1 MSTSVHPVR
10 PDGPSRPAPRPTPL
24 HGTGTPTRAERAR
37 TAAYVV
43 FGTLVSLLFLAP
55 VAWSVLRS
63 FQPGAQ
69 IVAPAAEQSFE
80 GLTLDNYRGLI
91 EGIGA
96 GSYIWNSLLIASC
109 TAVLSVV
116 VTTLAAYALV
126 NFPFR
131 GSNVAFAL
139 ILLTLMVPFQAVL
152 TPLFLQMNALGL
164 TDNHAG
170 IILFYL
176 TFNLPFGVFLM
187 RNSFAQIP
195 REVMEAARID
205 GAGPFTIL
213 FLVLR
218 PMILPGAATVFLF
231 AFLGAWGDFLGAL
244 TFLTRQELF
253 TLPVAVQNIASGAFG
268 QVDYGFVI
276 AGAVV
281 LMIPCLILYAAIQRY
296 YVRGLVAGAVKG

>member
-1 MSTSVHPVR
+1 MSTSVHPAR
-10 PDGPSRPAPRPTPL
+10 RATPAAAAPD
-24 HGTGTPTRAERAR
+24 TRASTPAERLR
-37 TAAYVV
+37 TAVYMVL
-43 FGTLVSLLFLAP
+43 GILVSLVFLAP
-55 VAWSVLRS
+55 VAWAVLRS
-63 FQPGAQ
+63 FQPGTQ

-96 GSYIWNSLLIASC
+96 GSYIWNSLLIATC

-152 TPLFLQMNALGL
+152 TPLFLQMNAMGL
-164 TDNHAG
+164 TDNLAG

-195 REVMEAARID
+195 REVVEAARID
-205 GAGPFTIL
+205 GAGPFKIL
-213 FLVLR
+213 LLVLR
-218 PMILPGAATVFLF
+218 PMIIPGAATVFLF

>member
-1 MSTSVHPVR
+1 MSTTVQ
-10 PDGPSRPAPRPTPL
+10 PARLRRPTTESAP
-24 HGTGTPTRAERAR
+24 PRAAGHTAAQRLR
-37 TAAYVV
+37 TAVYVLL
-43 FGTLVSLLFLAP
+43 GTLVSILFLAP
-55 VAWSVLRS
+55 VAWSILRS

-69 IVAPAAEQSFE
+69 IIAPAAEQSFQ

-91 EGIGA
+91 DGIGA
-96 GSYIWNSLLIASC
+96 SSYIWNSLLIASA
-109 TAVLSVV
+109 TAVLSVA
-116 VTTLAAYALV
+116 VTTLAAHALV

-131 GSNVAFAL
+131 GSNLAFAL

-164 TDNHAG
+164 TDNLAG

-195 REVMEAARID
+195 REVIEAARID
-205 GAGPFTIL
+205 GAGPYQIL

-231 AFLGAWGDFLGAL
+231 AFLGAWSDFLGAL
-244 TFLTRQELF
+244 TVLTRQELF

-268 QVDYGFVI
+268 QVDYGYVI
-276 AGAVV
+276 AGAVL
-281 LMIPCLILYAAIQRY
+281 LMIPCLILYASIQRY